1 MSTQRKTIWIDLDNT
16 PHVPFFKPIIRELNL
31 RGYNIRVT
39 ARDAYQVCDLARH
52 MGIPHETIGRHLGK
66 SRLLKVFGAI
76 GRAIQLVP
84 FALREKPDLALSH
97 GSRSLE
103 LAAKLLR
110 IPSVKITD
118 YEYTKPLPLFMSSSW
133 KIVPELIPPRSR
145 KFPLNRCFTYSGIK
159 EDVYVSTFE
168 PDPVI
173 LGQLDMSDDAII
185 ATVRPP
191 ATEAHYHDPKGE
203 RLFEAVMDF
212 LTGESNVRVVL
223 LPRNER
229 QTAWIRNTWPQWFKG
244 NRTTIPEHAVDG
256 LNLLWHSDLAVG
268 GGGTMNREA
277 AALGVPVYSIFC
289 GPIGAVDMHLN
300 ETGRLVLLRDLE
312 DVRGKIR
319 IEKRPKKT
327 HLSGETSSAL
337 RQIVCHV
344 EDILNGR
351 KV

>member
-1 MSTQRKTIWIDLDNT
+1 MSTQGKTIWIDLDNT
-16 PHVPFFKPIIRELNL
+16 PHVPFFKPIIRELTL

-52 MGIPHETIGRHLGK
+52 MGIPHETIGRHQGK
-66 SRLLKVFGAI
+66 RRLLKVFGAI
-76 GRAIQLVP
+76 GRAIHLVP

-97 GSRSLE
+97 GSRPLE

-168 PDPVI
+168 PDPAF
-173 LGQLDMSDDAII
+173 LGQLGMSDDAII

-191 ATEAHYHDPKGE
+191 ATEAHYHDLKGD

-212 LTGESNVRVVL
+212 LTGESNLRVIL

-229 QTAWIRNTWPQWFKG
+229 QTA
-244 NRTTIPEHAVDG
+244 
-256 LNLLWHSDLAVG
+256 
-268 GGGTMNREA
+268 
-277 AALGVPVYSIFC
+277 
-289 GPIGAVDMHLN
+289 
-300 ETGRLVLLRDLE
+300 
-312 DVRGKIR
+312 
-319 IEKRPKKT
+319 
-327 HLSGETSSAL
+327 
-337 RQIVCHV
+337 
-344 EDILNGR
+344 
-351 KV
+351 